1 MRSSLGESTP
11 DPGVEFSS
19 FCVSQK
25 FFKNKNSKMTSTEEN
40 KDEETPAVV
49 WNLSSSEIKTLRLSG
64 MSFAKIYAWL
74 KVFEV
79 FDPDQSGSISAEE
92 IAQLFLDYGEDLE
105 DKEDTD
111 DLNKYF
117 KGGPVSDDDEIS
129 FVEFALKLE
138 SIFKNQEESENVL
151 KEAFV
156 LFLEKKKR
164 KKISD
169 KEIED
174 GLGVVKETM
183 SESDMSALMKSKGNR
198 KKGWAKHF
206 LSDITLLD
214 PTGRKT
220 AKKKKGKKAKKK
232 APVKAVSIDKNDAKY
247 KKYFKMVSMHLPKG
261 AAIGKAKQDGLS
273 DGEIAALEK
282 AL

>member
-1 MRSSLGESTP
+1 
-11 DPGVEFSS
+11 
-19 FCVSQK
+19 
-25 FFKNKNSKMTSTEEN
+25 MTSTEEN

-117 KGGPVSDDDEIS
+117 KGGPVSDDEEIS
-129 FVEFALKLE
+129 FVEFAMKLE
-138 SIFKNQEESENVL
+138 SIFKNQEESEGVL
-151 KEAFV
+151 KQAFV

-174 GLGVVKETM
+174 GLAVVKETM
-183 SESDMSALMKSKGNR
+183 SESDMKALMKSKGNR
-198 KKGWAKHF
+198 KKGWTKHF
-206 LSDITLLD
+206 LSDVTLLD
-214 PTGRKT
+214 PTGRKK
-220 AKKKKGKKAKKK
+220 AKKKGKKGAKKKKK

-247 KKYFKMVSMHLPKG
+247 KKYFKIVAMHLPK
-261 AAIGKAKQDGLS
+261 AAALAKARQDGLS

>member
-1 MRSSLGESTP
+1 MAES
-11 DPGVEFSS
+11 
-19 FCVSQK
+19 
-25 FFKNKNSKMTSTEEN
+25 NKE
-40 KDEETPAVV
+40 EETPAVV
-49 WNLSSSEIKTLRLSG
+49 WNLSDSEIKTLRLSG

-79 FDPDQSGSISAEE
+79 FDPDQSGAISAEE

-117 KGGPVSDDDEIS
+117 KGGPVSDDEEIS

-138 SIFKNQEESENVL
+138 SIFKNQEESEDVL
-151 KEAFV
+151 KQAFV
-156 LFLEKKKR
+156 LFLEKKKK

-174 GLGVVKETM
+174 GLAVVKETM
-183 SESDMSALMKSKGNR
+183 SESDMSAFMKNKGNR
-198 KKGWAKHF
+198 KKGFAKLL
-206 LSDITLLD
+206 LSDVSLLD
-214 PTGRKT
+214 PTGRKKD
-220 AKKKKGKKAKKK
+220 KKKKGGKKAKKK

-261 AAIGKAKQDGLS
+261 AALGKARQDGLS
-273 DGEIAALEK
+273 DGEVAALEK
-282 AL
+282 ML